1 MFGVVLVEAIAI
13 ATIVMGI
20 LIMCGKT
27 SLIHSYHRDRVAAKN
42 EMKFARG
49 VGSAILVIGIGAF
62 MLGALMLPTVL
73 LKNKIYLWCGFAAF
87 TVCFI
92 IGLILAFLTT
102 KKYNGKIM

>member
-1 MFGVVLVEAIAI
+1 MFGVVLVDTVAI

-20 LIMCGKT
+20 LIFRGKT
-27 SLIHSYHRDRVAAKN
+27 SLIHSYHRNSVAAKN

-49 VGSAILVIGIGAF
+49 VGLGILLIGIGALI
-62 MLGALMLPTVL
+62 LGALMLPTVL
-73 LKNKIYLWCGFAAF
+73 IKNKIYLWCGFAAF